1 MGRGKIEMKKIENI
15 SSRQVTF
22 SKRRGGLFKKAEEL
36 SILCDAQVGVIVFSS
51 TNRLY
56 KFASSTSS
64 MEKIVDRYNSCPADS
79 SEHATVENLAE
90 PEVNALKDEVAKL
103 RLVTGRMMGKE
114 LDGLDFKELQQ
125 LEHQLTEGILSVKN
139 KKEQVL
145 LELLEKSNLQIEEL
159 GRNSCNHYPEN
170 IQAARKSS
178 GGSST
183 VVCDFDRE
191 EDSDTSLRLGL
202 SVATSQ
208 KKKVPKIECT
218 SNSESLMV
226 LD

>member
-22 SKRRGGLFKKAEEL
+22 SKRRAGLFKKAEEL

-64 MEKIVDRYNSCPADS
+64 MKQIVDRYNSCPDYS
-79 SEHATVENLAE
+79 DTVENVVE
-90 PEVNALKDEVAKL
+90 PEMNALKDEVAKL
-103 RLVTGRMMGKE
+103 RLVTGRMMGKK
-114 LDGLDFKELQQ
+114 LDGLNFSELQQ
-125 LEHQLTEGILSVKN
+125 LEHQLTEGILSIKN
-139 KKEQVL
+139 NKEQVL

-159 GRNSCNHYPEN
+159 GRNSCNHYPEKS
-170 IQAARKSS
+170 QAARKNS

-183 VVCDFDRE
+183 VVCDYNSDRE
-191 EDSDTSLRLGL
+191 EDSDTSLRLG
-202 SVATSQ
+202 
-208 KKKVPKIECT
+208 
-218 SNSESLMV
+218 
-226 LD
+226 